1 MSVNYY
7 DKTTG
12 RIIGISGGQR
22 LWIGSKAAHDAEV
35 LADKMPYNVLVGIL
49 ETGLFYRDK
58 DGVETLITAGS
69 GDNDVQVIT
78 MPTASVD
85 NEARVVQYIGTST
98 QDYTHGYFYEC
109 TFDGTD
115 YGWTHL
121 DVDSGNSGQIQY
133 TDIPAA
139 DAEHEGMI
147 IQYLGDTN
155 VNYHNGY
162 FYKCVY
168 DGDTYYWE
176 QIDVQGQSSGQT
188 IQVTSLDTPT
198 AALLGKVYQY
208 IGDTT
213 ADYKHGYFYE
223 CILDGAEYKWVNIKV
238 QDSPDDIG
246 LSVVNGKLCI
256 TYDNT

>member
-1 MSVNYY
+1 M
-7 DKTTG
+7 
-12 RIIGISGGQR
+12 
-22 LWIGSKAAHDAEV
+22 WIGSKAAHDAEV

-147 IQYLGDTN
+147 VQYLGDTN